1 MFKRVKNWLGIEGV
15 KLELVTPEK
24 IREEEK
30 KVSGKLRFKS
40 LNDQFVREVKIR
52 LIETYS
58 RGRKKKKLVDEYT
71 LGEILLN
78 EEWEVKKNQIIEIDF
93 ELPFVHAK
101 SEMDLLEAKNF
112 ITGGIVKLAKKLRA
126 VKSTFR
132 IVAEAKVKGTKFHP
146 FDTKPVKL
154 L

>member
-15 KLELVTPEK
+15 KLELIIPEK
-24 IREEEK
+24 INEELG
-30 KVSGKLRFKS
+30 KVDGKLKFKS
-40 LNDQFVREVKIR
+40 LNDQLVREVRIR

-71 LGEILLN
+71 LGEIQLN

-101 SEMDLLEAKNF
+101 SEMDLLEEKNF
-112 ITGGIVKLAKKLRA
+112 VTGGIVKLAKKLRA

-132 IVAEAKVKGTKFHP
+132 IDAEAKVKGTKFHP
-146 FDTKPVKL
+146 FDSKVVKL
-154 L
+154 V